1 MREEGTYANKKT
13 EVLKG
18 RFILEER

>member
-1 MREEGTYANKKT
+1 MRGEGTYANKKT